1 MKKIAK
7 ITAVFAALVLA
18 LAFVACSEED
28 EPSVVSEW
36 VATYKG
42 EEITMIFYDDGTA
55 TMKDGSESSSGPYTS
70 TLGTTT
76 VGSVI
81 TFIDETDS
89 ESVTIYKN
97 SAGKLYFYLDGLY
110 FYKK

>member
-28 EPSVVSEW
+28 DPSVVSEW
-36 VATYKG
+36 ATYQGDKTMTFFDNGTVIARMNG
-42 EEITMIFYDDGTA
+42 ESTEC
-55 TMKDGSESSSGPYTS
+55 PYTS

-81 TFIDETDS
+81 TLPEAKPITIRKDDE
-89 ESVTIYKN
+89 
-97 SAGKLYFYLDGLY
+97 GLY
-110 FYKK
+110 FWFAMNGETQSRFYKK

>member
-28 EPSVVSEW
+28 DPSVVSEW
-36 VATYKG
+36 AATYG
-42 EEITMIFYDDGTA
+42 GQEATMTFYDDGTA
-55 TMKDGSESSSGPYTS
+55 VMKFGSESSSGPYTS

-81 TFIDETDS
+81 TFVDGADS

-97 SAGKLYFYLDGLY
+97 SAGRLYFYLDGLP